1 MYFNI
6 KCIGK
11 SPGPT
16 NEFERSLVLETGEF
30 ERPKFDCMLQ
40 IDVDQCL
47 TIPTYD
53 LENEVKVTI
62 DIISSFASPRL
73 ASLAKINPGLK

>member
-1 MYFNI
+1 
-6 KCIGK
+6 
-11 SPGPT
+11 
-16 NEFERSLVLETGEF
+16 
-30 ERPKFDCMLQ
+30 MLQ
-40 IDVDQCL
+40 IDVDQRL

-73 ASLAKINPGLK
+73 ASKTKIHPSIF